1 MTISVPKP
9 CSENWA
15 QMRPEEKGRFCSR
28 CAHSV
33 RDFSG
38 WKKEEAL
45 SEVEVALA
53 SGQRICGR
61 FPTSWLEPLPMT
73 TPSLNQKSMLA
84 WKWLGVGLI
93 WFQLESNAQLK
104 TPVSKKPF
112 YAYVI
117 PTVTKANS
125 EKDTVRQQEG
135 FWVFGVVRD
144 DETCEPVPFANIR
157 VDQTQG
163 TIADINGSYRVFIP
177 VAMQKYGPK
186 ILIKATSAGYLT
198 NRSTLWISELG
209 TSSEMEFNPIL
220 KQSVVAM
227 QSVTVGMLISSD
239 VQIENRGPATRG
251 LFHITKIVKPK
262 VKKVKCVPDSQSR
275 KPNIFSRF
283 FRFLSGR

>member
-1 MTISVPKP
+1 MTVSIPKP

-15 QMRPEEKGRFCSR
+15 QMRPDEKGRFCSR

-38 WKKEEAL
+38 MKKEEAL

-61 FPTSWLEPLPMT
+61 FPTSWLEPRPMT
-73 TPSLNQKSMLA
+73 TPSMNQKSMLA

-112 YAYVI
+112 YAFVI
-117 PTVTKANS
+117 PSVTKANM
-125 EKDTVRQQEG
+125 EKDTVLNEEG
-135 FWVFGVVRD
+135 FWIYGVVRD
-144 DETCEPVPFANIR
+144 DETCEPVPFAIIQ
-157 VDQTQG
+157 VDAT
-163 TIADINGSYRVFIP
+163 TKAVADINGMYRLFIP

-186 ILIKATSAGYLT
+186 ILIKASSIWYFV
-198 NRSTLWISELG
+198 NQSTLWISDLG
-209 TSSEMEFNPIL
+209 TSSEIEFNPVMKP
-220 KQSVVAM
+220 KQEM
-227 QSVTVGMLISSD
+227 QLLTVGMLVSSD
-239 VQIENRGPATRG
+239 VQFENRGPATRG

-262 VKKVKCVPDSQSR
+262 VKKVKCVPDSQSQ

>member
-1 MTISVPKP
+1 MTISIPQP

-15 QMRPEEKGRFCSR
+15 QMRPDEKGRFCSR

-38 WKKEEAL
+38 LKKEEAL

-61 FPTSWLEPLPMT
+61 FPNTWLEPLPSVT
-73 TPSLNQKSMLA
+73 ISSKRKSMLA
-84 WKWLGVGLI
+84 WNWMGLGLI
-93 WFQLESNAQLK
+93 WFQLESQAQPKAPVALK
-104 TPVSKKPF
+104 PR
-112 YAYVI
+112 YAFVI
-117 PTVTKANS
+117 PSVTKADL
-125 EKDTVRQQEG
+125 EKDTVRKQEG
-135 FWVFGVVRD
+135 FWIYGVVRD

-157 VDQTQG
+157 VDQIQG
-163 TIADINGSYRVFIP
+163 AIADINGFYRVFIP

-186 ILIKATSAGYLT
+186 ILIKATSAGYFT
-198 NRSTLWISELG
+198 NQSTLWISELG
-209 TSSEMEFNPIL
+209 TSSEMEFNPIM
-220 KQSVVAM
+220 KQSLAM

-239 VQIENRGPATRG
+239 VLFEDRRPASRG

-275 KPNIFSRF
+275 KTNIFSQF